1 MENEISKKEIRN
13 LISESCPLILDIG
26 CYDGSDGADI
36 AALFGCAEV
45 HCFECDPR
53 SIKLFKEHHSDN
65 SDLFLHEFALGKVNG
80 KIGFYQS
87 DSPTRRHYLDQTSWS
102 ASSSTKEPKKHLS
115 LFPDVTFP
123 KKIKVECQTLDFWYE
138 KNIDDEVIDFIW
150 ADVNGGEGDL
160 ILGGLKTLNN
170 KTRFIYIEFSDKEL
184 YENQVTQQTILDML
198 FNFELVEVYN
208 FRGNFGNLLL
218 KNKTL

>member
-87 DSPTRRHYLDQTSWS
+87 DSPTRRHARRSDRSNRSIISPIASRLTCGAS
-102 ASSSTKEPKKHLS
+102 A
-115 LFPDVTFP
+115 
-123 KKIKVECQTLDFWYE
+123 
-138 KNIDDEVIDFIW
+138 
-150 ADVNGGEGDL
+150 
-160 ILGGLKTLNN
+160 LNQ
-170 KTRFIYIEFSDKEL
+170 RHS
-184 YENQVTQQTILDML
+184 
-198 FNFELVEVYN
+198 
-208 FRGNFGNLLL
+208 
-218 KNKTL
+218 